1 MDGTEQDLPTWIYSI
16 RLSSFIYR
24 SITPKRTAR
33 IEPRMS
39 CQKTWDKK
47 RGIPRSCCANP
58 GIPYLVGLKP
68 EGGKFYVCQSQL

>member
-1 MDGTEQDLPTWIYSI
+1 MDGTEQGLPTWIYST

-39 CQKTWDKK
+39 CQKPVIKK
-47 RGIPRSCCANP
+47 RGTPRSCCANQ
-58 GIPYLVGLKP
+58 GIPYLVGIKP
-68 EGGKFYVCQSQL
+68 ERR